1 MSRPR
6 KMFVNA
12 ADPEVFRVAIVE
24 EGQMEELAL
33 ESSSREPTKANIYKG
48 VVANIEPSLQAAF
61 INYGGERHGF
71 LPLSEVHPDCYQEK
85 PQSKAK
91 TKIQRV
97 LRKGQEL
104 IVQVYKEESATKGAY
119 LSTYISLPGRR
130 LVLLPNQSHLGV
142 SRKIEKEEERQ
153 RLKEL
158 AQKLGLPAEMGLIIR
173 TAGETS
179 KNQDL
184 AKDLKYLLKLWE
196 SIKQGARAQ
205 PAPCLLHRDLDL
217 ITRTVRDYF
226 SPDINSIMVDNKDV
240 YQTLR
245 SFIRE
250 MAPRHVRSLKLYKDS
265 LPIFTRYQLEDQI
278 DRIYADRVPLKSGGS
293 IVINPTE
300 ALVSID
306 VNSGRCLS
314 GKELEDT
321 ALKTNLEAA
330 DEVARQLRLRDLGG
344 LVVIDF
350 IDMKDKKHQKE
361 VEQALKQ
368 SLKKDKARVTVGHL
382 SKFGLLELSRQR
394 LRPTAEVSA
403 YIECQACHG
412 RGRVKRVDS
421 LGLSLLRQI
430 SSHAVQNHIQEV
442 RVVAPL
448 EVGAFL
454 LNNKR
459 QEILD
464 LEARYD
470 LKIRVTLQA
479 DLGPEDIQV
488 DYLKRDT
495 PEAKAAPEA
504 KASPEPKAAAEA
516 KPAAETKAKAEGKSR
531 RPSSRRRGSRKAA
544 AAKKAAAEAPETT
557 TAPEATP
564 ESQEAP
570 EPQEPQET
578 LVPHPEPHNP

>member
-1 MSRPR
+1 
-6 KMFVNA
+6 MFVNA

-61 INYGGERHGF
+61 VNYGGERHGF

-153 RLKEL
+153 RLKDL
-158 AQKLGLPAEMGLIIR
+158 AHKLGLPPEMGLIIR

-179 KNQDL
+179 KNLDL

-196 SIKQGARAQ
+196 TLNQTAATQ
-205 PAPCLLHRDLDL
+205 AAPCLLHRDLDL

-226 SPDINSIMVDNKDV
+226 SPDITTIMVDNKDV

-245 SFIRE
+245 TFIME
-250 MAPRHVRSLKLYKDS
+250 MAPRHVHALKLYKDNI
-265 LPIFTRYQLEDQI
+265 PIFTRYQLEDQI
-278 DRIYADRVPLKSGGS
+278 DRIYSERVPLKSGGS

-306 VNSGRCLS
+306 VNSGRCTS

-350 IDMKDKKHQKE
+350 IDLKDKKHQKE

-403 YIECQACHG
+403 YLECPTCHG
-412 RGRVKRVDS
+412 QGHIKRVDT

-430 SSHAVQNHIQEV
+430 STQVAQNPIQEV
-442 RVVAPL
+442 RAAVPL
-448 EVGAFL
+448 EVGTFL

-459 QEILD
+459 KEIVD
-464 LEARYD
+464 LEEHFN
-470 LKIRVTLQA
+470 LKITLTPKVG
-479 DLGPEDIQV
+479 LGPEDIQLE
-488 DYLKRDT
+488 YLKREA
-495 PEAKAAPEA
+495 PEAKPAPESKPVAEAKAAPETKPVDEA
-504 KASPEPKAAAEA
+504 KAA
-516 KPAAETKAKAEGKSR
+516 PAAKAR
-531 RPSSRRRGSRKAA
+531 RTSSSRRRGPRRSAA
-544 AAKKAAAEAPETT
+544 SKKAAAEAPET
-557 TAPEATP
+557 AQAAAETP
-564 ESQEAP
+564 ETAQAA
-570 EPQEPQET
+570 EPQET
-578 LVPHPEPHNP
+578 LVPHPEPHETESS